1 LVLHITPWDQAA
13 LQLLANGTAVDE
25 IAGRL
30 GMGERE
36 VETYLTTLFAK
47 LGVASRSE
55 AIAAAFRRGL
65 LAGTP
70 DFFSGVH
77 APVTEIG

>member
-1 LVLHITPWDQAA
+1 MVLHITPWDQAA
-13 LQLLANGTAVDE
+13 LQLLADGTAVDE

-30 GMGERE
+30 GMGEHE
-36 VETYLTTLFAK
+36 VDDYLTALFAK
-47 LGVASRSE
+47 LGAATRGE

-70 DFFSGVH
+70 AFFSGVH
-77 APVTEIG
+77 TPVTEIG